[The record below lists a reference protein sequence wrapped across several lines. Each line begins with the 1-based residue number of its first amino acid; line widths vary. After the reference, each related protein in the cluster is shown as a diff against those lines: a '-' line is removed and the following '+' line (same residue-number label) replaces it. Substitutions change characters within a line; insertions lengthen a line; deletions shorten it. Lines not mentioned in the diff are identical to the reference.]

1 MRPSSSKSGH
11 RALTSAR
18 NQGLPLI
25 FAVVLF
31 SIFANL
37 LMLTGPLFMLQV
49 YDRVLSSR
57 SEETLTA
64 LFLLMTLLYGIFG
77 LLDYARG
84 RVLARIGARMQSL
97 LEGRVFEV
105 ALRRRNLGQN
115 PAEVSSGQRQLQAL
129 QAAFTSPALLGV
141 LDIPWTPFFLTAI
154 FLFHPALGLLAVLG
168 SLLLIAIALAN
179 QLCSRSLVQE
189 ANNAAFNAEACVSE
203 ALRAGDL
210 VASQG
215 MEGAL
220 RGRWLGLQNL
230 AAATALRAG
239 DRVHVAVALGKSFR
253 FFLQSAMLALG
264 ALLVLQ
270 GALSAGAMIAAS
282 ILLGRALAP
291 IEQTIGHWS
300 GLQRAVLG
308 WRGLRE
314 LLAILPTEKIRT
326 NMPKIEA
333 SLSVQNLTV
342 FPPGARNATLS
353 GISFELKPGQALGV
367 IGPSGAGK
375 STLARALLG
384 IYPPAAGE
392 IRFGGARLEQ
402 YPADKL
408 GQMIGYLP
416 QFVPFFSGTIAENIA
431 RMDKDPEYGQ
441 IIAAAQK
448 AMAHAHILSL
458 PAGYETMLSQDQDV
472 LSGGQRQRVGL
483 ARALYRGPQFL
494 VLDEPN
500 SALDLAGSEDLNATI
515 KAQKAEGKCA
525 IIFTHRPMAIAECD
539 LLLVLEAG
547 RMTAF
552 GPRDQVLRERIA
564 NFEDIRP
571 ALRQGNA
578 S

>member
-1 MRPSSSKSGH
+1 
-11 RALTSAR
+11 
-18 NQGLPLI
+18 
-25 FAVVLF
+25 
-31 SIFANL
+31 
-37 LMLTGPLFMLQV
+37 
-49 YDRVLSSR
+49 
-57 SEETLTA
+57 
-64 LFLLMTLLYGIFG
+64 
-77 LLDYARG
+77 
-84 RVLARIGARMQSL
+84 
-97 LEGRVFEV
+97 
-105 ALRRRNLGQN
+105 
-115 PAEVSSGQRQLQAL
+115 
-129 QAAFTSPALLGV
+129 
-141 LDIPWTPFFLTAI
+141 
-154 FLFHPALGLLAVLG
+154 
-168 SLLLIAIALAN
+168 
-179 QLCSRSLVQE
+179 
-189 ANNAAFNAEACVSE
+189 
-203 ALRAGDL
+203 
-210 VASQG
+210 
-215 MEGAL
+215 
-220 RGRWLGLQNL
+220 
-230 AAATALRAG
+230 
-239 DRVHVAVALGKSFR
+239 
-253 FFLQSAMLALG
+253 
-264 ALLVLQ
+264 
-270 GALSAGAMIAAS
+270 
-282 ILLGRALAP
+282 
-291 IEQTIGHWS
+291 
-300 GLQRAVLG
+300 
-308 WRGLRE
+308 
-314 LLAILPTEKIRT
+314 
-326 NMPKIEA
+326 MPKIEA